1 MNIGNFCNG
10 ESNLKLSTVLGY
22 STVLMTAARWS
33 RVLARHTHT
42 HTHLQFEEVIGN
54 FNAKMLRLCNSHIS
68 SGVYSL
74 CHRKKIRIKSIATA
88 NLTIEKSA

>member
-42 HTHLQFEEVIGN
+42 HTPAV
-54 FNAKMLRLCNSHIS
+54 
-68 SGVYSL
+68 
-74 CHRKKIRIKSIATA
+74 
-88 NLTIEKSA
+88 